1 MKIGKDTETV
11 SHCVI
16 CSISDTCSDS
26 RFNFWLGLI
35 KPFDVKRC
43 DHCDLRWLSPRPTKE
58 ANVTLYSEENYFD
71 GGNAVEKYSDLAA
84 KRIPYFQSRLEKIA
98 TYFPGRK
105 HLKVLEIGSATGE
118 FVVET
123 IKKGHTCIG
132 LEFSQDARLKAKNCY
147 GVELL
152 EKPVETF
159 EDSSFDVIHMNHVFE
174 HLPFPD
180 KTLKECFRILKPQ
193 GLLVLEVP
201 QEFLN
206 DLDRLKS
213 LLRIQKT
220 PRFNA
225 YSLHHTYFFTPG
237 NLSRLIEDTGFK
249 VDYLATANAHRTPLF
264 PFSVKNAVL
273 RLYLGLADK
282 LHKGG
287 NIIEVYARKP

>member
-1 MKIGKDTETV
+1 MEFEKDTDII

-16 CSISDTCSDS
+16 CSKSDVCSDS
-26 RFNFWLGLI
+26 RFYFWLGLI
-35 KPFDVKRC
+35 KPYDVKRC
-43 DHCDLRWLSPRPTKE
+43 NHCGLRWLSPRPTRE

-71 GGNAVEKYSDLAA
+71 GGNAVEKYSDLAVE
-84 KRIPYFQSRLEKIA
+84 RIPYFRSRLEKIE
-98 TYFPGRK
+98 TYFPSRK
-105 HLKVLEIGSATGE
+105 QLNILEIGSATGE

-123 IKKGHTCIG
+123 IKRGHTCIG
-132 LEFSQDARLKAKNCY
+132 LEFSGDARMKAKVNY

-152 EKPVETF
+152 AKSVETF
-159 EDSSFDVIHMNHVFE
+159 EDSNFDVIHMNHVFE

-180 KTLKECFRILKPQ
+180 KTLDQCYRILKPQ

-201 QEFLN
+201 QQFLN

-213 LLRIQKT
+213 LLRIQKV

-237 NLSRLIEDTGFK
+237 TLSRLIEDYGFK
-249 VDYLATANAHRTPLF
+249 VDYLATANARRTPLF
-264 PFSVKNAVL
+264 PFNLKNAIL
-273 RLYLGLADK
+273 RVYLCLADK

-287 NIIEVYARKP
+287 NIIEVYARKS